1 MTEVAQA
8 LYTIGFTQKS
18 AETFFSLLKKNQ
30 VNRIVDTRLNN
41 TGQLAGFSKKEDL
54 KYFARTILGVD
65 YVHWEESAPEKPMLD
80 AYKKK
85 VMKWD
90 QYAREYEALLQRRKI
105 QSQMEL
111 IVGASGCLLCSEAK
125 PHHCHR
131 SLLADYLSRTS
142 GRNISVK
149 HIL

>member
-1 MTEVAQA
+1 MIDAAET

-18 AETFFSLLKKNQ
+18 AETFFALLKENH
-30 VNRIVDTRLNN
+30 VRRIVDTRLNN

-54 KYFARTILGVD
+54 RYFARTILGID
-65 YVHWEESAPEKPMLD
+65 YIHWEESAPEQLMLD

-85 VMKWD
+85 LITWD
-90 QYAREYEALLQRRKI
+90 QYSQEYEALLHRRRVE
-105 QSQMEL
+105 SQMGL
-111 IVGASGCLLCSEAK
+111 IVGTSGCLLCSEAK

-131 SLLADYLSRTS
+131 RILADYLCRTL
-142 GRNISVK
+142 GRRISVK